1 MEGCHENLQGNRS
14 GIPQIR
20 PGRKKCRLHRSCIA
34 RLKKTPLTRDVAYE
48 PSVPELEAAKGVYK
62 ALQDTTYGEMPIQ
75 IGYCNGYNKTMNA
88 MEYHRSSEI
97 NVAATDAVLLVGLR
111 QDLEEDFSYDSSKVE
126 AFFLPEGMAVEVYA
140 TTLHYAPCSPAE
152 EGFQVAIVLPKDT
165 NLPLKEAHTAG
176 DEDRLLTATN
186 KWLVAHPDAKIE
198 GAFNGIIGENIT
210 IE

>member
-1 MEGCHENLQGNRS
+1 MIKQISVMEPEFKKYGKVIGGYDLKEILQ
-14 GIPQIR
+14 
-20 PGRKKCRLHRSCIA
+20 KMEE
-34 RLKKTPLTRDVAYE
+34 TPCPDDVVYVA
-48 PSVPELEAAKGVYK
+48 SVKELEDLKIAEELADGVYG
-62 ALQDTTYGEMPIQ
+62 QMPIQ

-198 GAFNGIIGENIT
+198 GAYNGIKGENIT

>member
-1 MEGCHENLQGNRS
+1 MKIYKVTDPEFRKY
-14 GIPQIR
+14 
-20 PGRKKCRLHRSCIA
+20 GRVVKNVDFTDLVA

-126 AFFLPEGMAVEVYA
+126 AFFPAGRHGSGSVCDHSAL
-140 TTLHYAPCSPAE
+140 CS
-152 EGFQVAIVLPKDT
+152 
-165 NLPLKEAHTAG
+165 
-176 DEDRLLTATN
+176 LLTCRRRIPGSHRSAERHQSS
-186 KWLVAHPDAKIE
+186 AE
-198 GAFNGIIGENIT
+198 GSTHRRRRRSSADSYKQMAGSSSGCKDRRRLQRHQR
-210 IE
+210 